1 MSKKLLSL
9 ILLLSLIFQS
19 LSTRNL
25 IEESSEQEKE
35 KEKENE
41 SPEKNGEEESCE
53 KTKEESTDFS
63 KIPDYQIRKENLPHS
78 QVLMPIRRIG
88 TSNMELGQGPCG
100 GVEKKPANT
109 LTNKGSSINVVWEIL
124 VPENK
129 GNCTVKLSSGKQE
142 EESFKLLQPTEGKI
156 NQDGSFVCGRD
167 KGFEHKEFILPPDYE
182 CDGCTLQWK
191 WSTSYGDIYSCSDII
206 INGGSLSKCMG
217 KCLNGGSCFNGKCLC
232 AKGFTGEFCES
243 IEGQHSLTWLWIL
256 ICLAL
261 LAVVGFLIYKYRE
274 DLKVYIDRGKSWL
287 TSSGRKNLVDF
298 EESKNNN
305 NNNPFGPEVV
315 DSSKQS

>member
-25 IEESSEQEKE
+25 IEESSEQE

-256 ICLAL
+256 ICFAL

-315 DSSKQS
+315 DSSEQS

>member
-1 MSKKLLSL
+1 MSKKLLCL

-19 LSTRNL
+19 LSIRNL
-25 IEESSEQEKE
+25 IEETTD

-41 SPEKNGEEESCE
+41 SPEKTEEEESCE
-53 KTKEESTDFS
+53 KPKEESTDFS

-78 QVLMPIRRIG
+78 QVLLPIRRTG

-124 VPENK
+124 VPENR
-129 GNCTVKLSSGKQE
+129 GNCTVKLSSGQQE

-156 NQDGSFVCGRD
+156 NKDGSFACGRD
-167 KGFEHKEFILPPDYE
+167 KGFEYKEFILPPDYE

-191 WSTSYGDIYSCSDII
+191 WTTSYGDIYSCSDII

-232 AKGFTGEFCES
+232 AKGFTGDFCES
-243 IEGQHSLTWLWIL
+243 KEGEHSFTWLWIL
-256 ICLAL
+256 LCIAL
-261 LAVVGFLIYKYRE
+261 LAVAGFLI
-274 DLKVYIDRGKSWL
+274 
-287 TSSGRKNLVDF
+287 
-298 EESKNNN
+298 
-305 NNNPFGPEVV
+305 
-315 DSSKQS
+315 